1 MFKKILIATVVCA
14 TSATTL
20 HAQARPTATRPASLQ
35 VGVGWSNANTDYL
48 PQRVNGTTLY
58 VDYDFYHHLGVE
70 GEFRYLKDGQS
81 NIYEKTYEIGPRY
94 SRTYHERYSPY
105 VKALYGR
112 GVFNFTYRGQTL
124 ANLAYNMMAVGGGLD
139 YTLVRHI
146 NLRGEYEYQ
155 HWFGFPDHG
164 LTPSM
169 VTIGAAYRF

>member
-1 MFKKILIATVVCA
+1 MCTASVTA
-14 TSATTL
+14 L
-20 HAQARPTATRPASLQ
+20 HAQALPTAIRSSSLQ
-35 VGVGWSNANTDYL
+35 VGAGWSNANTDYL
-48 PQRVNGTTLY
+48 PRRVNGTNIY
-58 VDYDFYHHLGVE
+58 VDWDFYRHFGVE

-124 ANLAYNMMAVGGGLD
+124 ANLAYNMFAVGGGLD
-139 YTLVRHI
+139 YALLRHVNI
-146 NLRGEYEYQ
+146 RGEYEYQ
-155 HWFGFPDHG
+155 RWLSFPDHG

-169 VTIGAAYRF
+169 VTVGAAYHF